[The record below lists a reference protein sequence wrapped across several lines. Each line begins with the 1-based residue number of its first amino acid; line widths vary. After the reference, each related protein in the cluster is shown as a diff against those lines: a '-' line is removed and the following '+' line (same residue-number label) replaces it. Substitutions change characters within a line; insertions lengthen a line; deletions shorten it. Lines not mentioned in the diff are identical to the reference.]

1 MTSTE
6 KKTPSNKEKSVF
18 DWLKTLPPREGNIF
32 FSLCEGGKKT
42 VDKSKLKEALFD
54 AGLQINDFRLRSF
67 FEKLDRHRSN
77 DIEFED
83 FNSIIKAGGLLIE
96 KALRGELAVP
106 DFRDFSINLDKIYD
120 EIRPNRSGDLAKYI
134 PPLAEV
140 DPEQFG
146 IAVVTTDGQIYQRGD
161 SDVDFSIQSMCK
173 VFNYSIVVE
182 NLGLDKVNRHVGAEP
197 SGRQFDDLTLMVKG
211 MGGSSLN
218 PNNQIPFNPM
228 VNAGAIM
235 TTGLINPKNSTGQ
248 RLDYIREQFGRIVG
262 WNAMETSGIK
272 RPRFNKNM
280 ARQENFKG
288 YNNIA
293 TGFLLMATGN
303 IPHSD
308 SILPED
314 VHEEKEYEY
323 DFYIEPAVTNALKV
337 YFSICSLEMT
347 AKDIAMGAA
356 TLANGG
362 VCPIT
367 QDRVLSQSTVRNVLP
382 VVQMAGMYNSSG
394 KFFQEIGLPS
404 KSGVGGGILLI
415 VPQLMGICIFSPR
428 LDSVGNSV
436 RGLEVARKITQKYLV
451 HLFDGTMTDTKR
463 IDPKVPISKWRAS
476 SCGEAIWAASNGDV
490 RTLERLTSQQR
501 DLQAGDYD
509 IRTPL
514 HLASAEG
521 QTEVV
526 RYLLNNGVQPIPDRW
541 GGYPIS
547 DARDNGHNE
556 IVELFNKLDVN
567 YSEPVHLV
575 EDPDGETDEMATFD
589 NEMMVI
595 ELLFAAFE
603 NDVPGIRQLV
613 AKSIP
618 VHAGDY
624 DLRTALHLAAAEG
637 SLQAVKYLVEHGHPL
652 NVRDRW
658 GATPLDEA
666 KREKRDS
673 VIKYLSSLKK

>member
-1 MTSTE
+1 M
-6 KKTPSNKEKSVF
+6 
-18 DWLKTLPPREGNIF
+18 
-32 FSLCEGGKKT
+32 
-42 VDKSKLKEALFD
+42 
-54 AGLQINDFRLRSF
+54 
-67 FEKLDRHRSN
+67 
-77 DIEFED
+77 
-83 FNSIIKAGGLLIE
+83 
-96 KALRGELAVP
+96 
-106 DFRDFSINLDKIYD
+106 NLDKIYD

-248 RLDYIREQFGRIVG
+248 RLDYVREQFGRIIG

-308 SILPED
+308 SLLPED
-314 VHEEKEYEY
+314 AHEEKEYEY
-323 DFYIEPAVTNALKV
+323 DFYIEPAVVNALKV

-347 AKDIAMGAA
+347 AKDVAMGAA

-526 RYLLNNGVQPIPDRW
+526 RYLLSIGVQPIPDRW

-556 IVELFNKLDVN
+556 IVELFTKLDVN

>member
-6 KKTPSNKEKSVF
+6 KKAPSKKQESLF

-32 FSLCEGGKKT
+32 FSLCEDGKKT
-42 VDKSKLKEALFD
+42 VNKSKLKEAIFD

-67 FEKLDRHRSN
+67 FKKLDRHRSN

-83 FNSIIKAGGLLIE
+83 FNLIIKAGGLLIE

-248 RLDYIREQFGRIVG
+248 RLDYIREQFGRIIG

-673 VIKYLSSLKK
+673 VVKYLSSLKK

>member
-6 KKTPSNKEKSVF
+6 KKAPSKKEESVF

-32 FSLCEGGKKT
+32 FSLCEDGKKT
-42 VDKSKLKEALFD
+42 VNKSKLKEAIFD

-67 FEKLDRHRSN
+67 FKKLDRHRSN
-77 DIEFED
+77 DFEFED

-106 DFRDFSINLDKIYD
+106 DFRDFSMNLDKIYD

-248 RLDYIREQFGRIVG
+248 RLDYVREQFGRIIG

-308 SILPED
+308 SLLPED
-314 VHEEKEYEY
+314 AHEEKEYEY
-323 DFYIEPAVTNALKV
+323 DFYIEPAVVNALKV

-347 AKDIAMGAA
+347 AKDVAMGAA

-556 IVELFNKLDVN
+556 IVELFTKLDVN

>member
-6 KKTPSNKEKSVF
+6 KKASSKKEESVF

-42 VDKSKLKEALFD
+42 VNKSKLKEALFD
-54 AGLQINDFRLRSF
+54 SGLQINDFRLRSF

-106 DFRDFSINLDKIYD
+106 DFRDFSMNLDKIYD

-248 RLDYIREQFGRIVG
+248 RLDYVREQFGRIIG

-308 SILPED
+308 SLLPED
-314 VHEEKEYEY
+314 AHEDKEYEY

-347 AKDIAMGAA
+347 AKDIAM
-356 TLANGG
+356 
-362 VCPIT
+362 
-367 QDRVLSQSTVRNVLP
+367 LS
-382 VVQMAGMYNSSG
+382 
-394 KFFQEIGLPS
+394 
-404 KSGVGGGILLI
+404 LI
-415 VPQLMGICIFSPR
+415 HI
-428 LDSVGNSV
+428 
-436 RGLEVARKITQKYLV
+436 
-451 HLFDGTMTDTKR
+451 
-463 IDPKVPISKWRAS
+463 
-476 SCGEAIWAASNGDV
+476 
-490 RTLERLTSQQR
+490 
-501 DLQAGDYD
+501 
-509 IRTPL
+509 
-514 HLASAEG
+514 
-521 QTEVV
+521 
-526 RYLLNNGVQPIPDRW
+526 
-541 GGYPIS
+541 
-547 DARDNGHNE
+547 
-556 IVELFNKLDVN
+556 
-567 YSEPVHLV
+567 
-575 EDPDGETDEMATFD
+575 
-589 NEMMVI
+589 
-595 ELLFAAFE
+595 
-603 NDVPGIRQLV
+603 
-613 AKSIP
+613 
-618 VHAGDY
+618 
-624 DLRTALHLAAAEG
+624 
-637 SLQAVKYLVEHGHPL
+637 
-652 NVRDRW
+652 
-658 GATPLDEA
+658 
-666 KREKRDS
+666 
-673 VIKYLSSLKK
+673 

>member
-6 KKTPSNKEKSVF
+6 KKAPSKKEESVF

-32 FSLCEGGKKT
+32 FSLCEDGKKT
-42 VDKSKLKEALFD
+42 VNKSKLKEAIFD

-67 FEKLDRHRSN
+67 FKKLDRQRSN
-77 DIEFED
+77 EIEFED

-248 RLDYIREQFGRIVG
+248 RLDYIREQFGRIIG

-308 SILPED
+308 SLLPED
-314 VHEEKEYEY
+314 AHEDKEYEY

-556 IVELFNKLDVN
+556 IVELFTKLDVN

-613 AKSIP
+613 ARSIP

-673 VIKYLSSLKK
+673 VVKYLSSLKK

>member
-1 MTSTE
+1 
-6 KKTPSNKEKSVF
+6 
-18 DWLKTLPPREGNIF
+18 
-32 FSLCEGGKKT
+32 
-42 VDKSKLKEALFD
+42 
-54 AGLQINDFRLRSF
+54 
-67 FEKLDRHRSN
+67 
-77 DIEFED
+77 
-83 FNSIIKAGGLLIE
+83 
-96 KALRGELAVP
+96 
-106 DFRDFSINLDKIYD
+106 
-120 EIRPNRSGDLAKYI
+120 
-134 PPLAEV
+134 
-140 DPEQFG
+140 
-146 IAVVTTDGQIYQRGD
+146 
-161 SDVDFSIQSMCK
+161 
-173 VFNYSIVVE
+173 
-182 NLGLDKVNRHVGAEP
+182 
-197 SGRQFDDLTLMVKG
+197 MVKG

-248 RLDYIREQFGRIVG
+248 RLDYVREQFGRIIG

-308 SILPED
+308 SLLPED
-314 VHEEKEYEY
+314 AHEEKEYEY
-323 DFYIEPAVTNALKV
+323 DFYIEPAVVNALKV

-347 AKDIAMGAA
+347 AKDVAMGAA

-367 QDRVLSQSTVRNVLP
+367 QVRVLSQSTVRNVLP

-526 RYLLNNGVQPIPDRW
+526 RYLLSIGVQPIPDRW

-547 DARDNGHNE
+547 DARDNGHDE

-567 YSEPVHLV
+567 YSEPVHL
-575 EDPDGETDEMATFD
+575 
-589 NEMMVI
+589 
-595 ELLFAAFE
+595 
-603 NDVPGIRQLV
+603 
-613 AKSIP
+613 
-618 VHAGDY
+618 
-624 DLRTALHLAAAEG
+624 
-637 SLQAVKYLVEHGHPL
+637 
-652 NVRDRW
+652 
-658 GATPLDEA
+658 
-666 KREKRDS
+666 
-673 VIKYLSSLKK
+673 

>member
-6 KKTPSNKEKSVF
+6 KKAPSKKEESVF

-32 FSLCEGGKKT
+32 FSLCEDGKKT
-42 VDKSKLKEALFD
+42 VNKSKLKEAIFD

-67 FEKLDRHRSN
+67 FKKLDRHRSN

-106 DFRDFSINLDKIYD
+106 DFRDFSMNLDKIYD

-248 RLDYIREQFGRIVG
+248 RLDYVREQFGRIIG

-308 SILPED
+308 SLLPED
-314 VHEEKEYEY
+314 AHEEKEYEY
-323 DFYIEPAVTNALKV
+323 DFYIEPAVVNALKV

-347 AKDIAMGAA
+347 AKDVAMGAA

-428 LDSVGNSV
+428 LDSVGYSV
-436 RGLEVARKITQKYLV
+436 RGLEVARKITLKYLV
-451 HLFDGTMTDTKR
+451 HLFLRCK
-463 IDPKVPISKWRAS
+463 S
-476 SCGEAIWAASNGDV
+476 
-490 RTLERLTSQQR
+490 
-501 DLQAGDYD
+501 DL
-509 IRTPL
+509 
-514 HLASAEG
+514 
-521 QTEVV
+521 
-526 RYLLNNGVQPIPDRW
+526 
-541 GGYPIS
+541 
-547 DARDNGHNE
+547 
-556 IVELFNKLDVN
+556 
-567 YSEPVHLV
+567 
-575 EDPDGETDEMATFD
+575 
-589 NEMMVI
+589 
-595 ELLFAAFE
+595 
-603 NDVPGIRQLV
+603 
-613 AKSIP
+613 
-618 VHAGDY
+618 
-624 DLRTALHLAAAEG
+624 
-637 SLQAVKYLVEHGHPL
+637 
-652 NVRDRW
+652 
-658 GATPLDEA
+658 
-666 KREKRDS
+666 
-673 VIKYLSSLKK
+673 

>member
-1 MTSTE
+1 M
-6 KKTPSNKEKSVF
+6 
-18 DWLKTLPPREGNIF
+18 
-32 FSLCEGGKKT
+32 
-42 VDKSKLKEALFD
+42 
-54 AGLQINDFRLRSF
+54 
-67 FEKLDRHRSN
+67 
-77 DIEFED
+77 
-83 FNSIIKAGGLLIE
+83 
-96 KALRGELAVP
+96 RGELAVP

-248 RLDYIREQFGRIVG
+248 RLDYIREQFGRIIG

-567 YSEPVHLV
+567 YTEPVHLV

>member
-6 KKTPSNKEKSVF
+6 KKATSKKEESLF

-32 FSLCEGGKKT
+32 FSLCEDGKKT
-42 VDKSKLKEALFD
+42 VNKSKLKEAIFD

-67 FEKLDRHRSN
+67 FKKLDRNRSN

-106 DFRDFSINLDKIYD
+106 DFRDFSMNLDKIYD

-248 RLDYIREQFGRIVG
+248 RLDYIREQFGRIIG

-308 SILPED
+308 SLLPED
-314 VHEEKEYEY
+314 AHDEKEYEY
-323 DFYIEPAVTNALKV
+323 DFYIEPAVVNALKV

-347 AKDIAMGAA
+347 AKDVAMGAA

-526 RYLLNNGVQPIPDRW
+526 RYLLSIGVQPIPDRW

-556 IVELFNKLDVN
+556 IVELFTKLDVN

-673 VIKYLSSLKK
+673 VVKYLSSLKK